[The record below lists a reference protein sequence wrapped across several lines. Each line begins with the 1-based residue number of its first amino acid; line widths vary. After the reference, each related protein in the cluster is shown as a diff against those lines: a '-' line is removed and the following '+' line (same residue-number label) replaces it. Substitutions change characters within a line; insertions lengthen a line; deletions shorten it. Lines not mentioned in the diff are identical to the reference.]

1 MKFVVD
7 YWPEIAV
14 GLMCGGFTLSKRGRT
29 TILDFAE
36 WWYDTIVDWFG
47 KVIVVGSA
55 SVAVAIHVL
64 WGGADLPARA
74 HVGLATA
81 VLTAVAVGLPLLQ
94 ERSANQVADM
104 AIGKLTHDFNRTLLP
119 LSAAVKRITEVTGN
133 EKQQA
138 KGAAKTVAL
147 TAASSILGGPADVR
161 ANWYEVHGQIPS
173 RRLVPA
179 AQPHGSV
186 GRSDVAKTEF
196 EEGTQLADT
205 IFARLDAGDVVYC
218 ESIDVEPPGLPIWI
232 RSGLP
237 S

>member
-74 HVGLATA
+74 QSAS
-81 VLTAVAVGLPLLQ
+81 LPPC
-94 ERSANQVADM
+94 S
-104 AIGKLTHDFNRTLLP
+104 
-119 LSAAVKRITEVTGN
+119 
-133 EKQQA
+133 
-138 KGAAKTVAL
+138 
-147 TAASSILGGPADVR
+147 
-161 ANWYEVHGQIPS
+161 
-173 RRLVPA
+173 
-179 AQPHGSV
+179 
-186 GRSDVAKTEF
+186 
-196 EEGTQLADT
+196 
-205 IFARLDAGDVVYC
+205 
-218 ESIDVEPPGLPIWI
+218 PP
-232 RSGLP
+232 
-237 S
+237 